1 MLSSKNSK
9 ALITEG
15 FFFFP
20 FYDLPKAKVDL
31 LAHIMTKVSATG
43 LCSSTV

>member
-9 ALITEG
+9 APITE
-15 FFFFP
+15 FFP

-31 LAHIMTKVSATG
+31 LACIMAKETATE
-43 LCSSTV
+43 LCGSVV